1 MPELLLTRVESFPES
16 GLTTQLAPAPLRA
29 ARCLAL
35 SKGGIARG
43 SGAILVREAR
53 LGSVVGLGSEAVVL
67 DVVVA
72 FLVLVAIVLEVE
84 LPNSSISSLIL
95 ASMAA
100 LTATVGLS
108 LSVRGL
114 MSSLGPGLDSSSR
127 SSLTSAGVG
136 FQVGPSPCPDARDPS
151 CRLSAE
157 ISAARFGDL
166 SPFGLLFQPLGN
178 QYFALATWKFGN
190 FLGYFLK

>member
-1 MPELLLTRVESFPES
+1 MPELVLTRVESFPES
-16 GLTTQLAPAPLRA
+16 GLTTQLAPVPLRA

-35 SKGGIARG
+35 SKGGITRG

-53 LGSVVGLGSEAVVL
+53 LGSAVGLGSEAVVL

-72 FLVLVAIVLEVE
+72 FLVSVAIVLEVE
-84 LPNSSISSLIL
+84 LQNSSISSLIL

-100 LTATVGLS
+100 LTATEGLS

-157 ISAARFGDL
+157 NQCCQIWRFGTIWATFSTFWRPIFCFGDL
-166 SPFGLLFQPLGN
+166 EI
-178 QYFALATWKFGN
+178 
-190 FLGYFLK
+190 